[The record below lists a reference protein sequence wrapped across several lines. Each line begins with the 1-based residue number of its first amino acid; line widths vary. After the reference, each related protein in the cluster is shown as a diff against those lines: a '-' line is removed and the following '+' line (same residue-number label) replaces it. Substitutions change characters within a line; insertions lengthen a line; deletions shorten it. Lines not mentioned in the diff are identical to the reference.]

1 MGYSPG
7 GRKELDTTEA
17 IEHTR
22 RPQTSATSETAMK
35 ANLRTAGQEGCV
47 PARSVLSD
55 SLQPYGL

>member
-7 GRKELDTTEA
+7 GHKELDTTEVT
-17 IEHTR
+17 EHTR

-47 PARSVLSD
+47 PARSVVSD